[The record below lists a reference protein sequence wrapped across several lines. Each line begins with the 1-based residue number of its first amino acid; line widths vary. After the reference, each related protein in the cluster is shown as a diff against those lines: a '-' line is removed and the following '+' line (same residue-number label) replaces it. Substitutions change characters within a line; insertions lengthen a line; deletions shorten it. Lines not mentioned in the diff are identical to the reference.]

1 MKRAFISALGLALTQ
16 PSCVVVGGYSSE
28 GGWFIWPGSLGL
40 ILLIVILLL
49 LWRRG
54 RR

>member
-1 MKRAFISALGLALTQ
+1 MDRASIGALCLALTQ

-40 ILLIVILLL
+40 LAIIVILLL
-49 LWRRG
+49 LLRRG

>member
-1 MKRAFISALGLALTQ
+1 MKRAFISALCLALTQ

-40 ILLIVILLL
+40 LLIVAIVFLLL
-49 LWRRG
+49 RRG